1 LPTAQDILKQY
12 WGYGHF
18 RPGQEEVIQQVLAG
32 KDVLAL
38 LPTGGGKSL
47 CYQVPAL
54 MQDGICLVVSPL
66 ISLMQDQVRQLTE
79 KGIMAA
85 AIYAGMHYNDVK
97 RTLENMQYGPYKLL
111 YVSPERLQSDQF
123 QDYLPTLNL
132 SMVAVDEAHCVSQ
145 WGHDFRPDYLKI
157 AELRRIFHD
166 IPFLA
171 LTASATHKVQED
183 IVQQLKLKHAGI
195 VSQSY
200 ERKNIFYN
208 VQYTENKNADLLRQ
222 LDEAKGTAIVYCR
235 SRRQT
240 ETTTKYL
247 QQHNIKAL
255 SYHAGMGRDKR
266 ADNQKE
272 WTNGNN
278 VVMVATTAFGMG
290 IDKPDV
296 RLVVHYDAPDHLEGY
311 YQESGRA
318 GRDGKPARAVL
329 FYNNIDL
336 NRLKDSVTLNF
347 PPEAYLRQVYQS
359 IAEYF
364 QIPIGTEPYRYYDFD
379 MQDFSSKFKLEAT
392 PALRALKLLEQEGLW
407 TLTDAVYNPAT
418 VLFTIDRRG
427 LDAVM
432 QAHPPLAMLC
442 TTLLRLY
449 GNILHSPVAINIT
462 VVAKHIKASKE
473 MVEHMLLRLQAME
486 VIDYYLPRTGPQLFF
501 HHYRVD
507 SRHLIINM
515 QRMGNLR
522 RLHEQRIKAVQEYL
536 INTNECRNKL
546 LLRYFDE
553 QAPDRCGHC
562 DVCAR
567 NKRADLTEE
576 DILQYLSAT
585 PILVQ
590 TIADKYPVAIRQ
602 QVLALIRK
610 MTDEHKIK
618 LHADAS
624 VSVI

>member
-1 LPTAQDILKQY
+1 M
-12 WGYGHF
+12 
-18 RPGQEEVIQQVLAG
+18 
-32 KDVLAL
+32 LAL

-66 ISLMQDQVRQLTE
+66 ISLMQDQVKQLTD
-79 KGIMAA
+79 KGIMAT

-97 RTLENMQYGPYKLL
+97 RTLDNMQYGPYKLL

-123 QDYLPTLNL
+123 QAYLPTLNL
-132 SMVAVDEAHCVSQ
+132 SMIAVDEAHCVSQ

-157 AELRRIFHD
+157 ASLRRLFDD
-166 IPFLA
+166 IPFLS
-171 LTASATHKVQED
+171 LTASATQKVQED
-183 IVQQLKLKHAGI
+183 IVQQLQLKQP
-195 VSQSY
+195 VVVNQSY
-200 ERKNIFYN
+200 ERSNIFYQ
-208 VQYTENKNADLLRQ
+208 VIYTENKNAALLQQ
-222 LDEAKGTAIVYCR
+222 LNEIKGTSIVYCR

-255 SYHAGMGRDKR
+255 SYHAGMSRDKR
-266 ADNQKE
+266 TSNQKA
-272 WTNGNN
+272 WTAGNN

-336 NRLKDSVTLNF
+336 NRLQDSVMLNF

-364 QIPIGTEPYRYYDFD
+364 QIPIGTEPHKYYDFD
-379 MQDFSSKFKLEAT
+379 IQDFCSKFKLEAI

-407 TLTDAVYNPAT
+407 TLTDAVYNPPT
-418 VLFTIDRRG
+418 VLFTIDKRG
-427 LDAVM
+427 LDAVIH
-432 QAHPPLAMLC
+432 AHPQLAMLC

-449 GNILHSPVAINIT
+449 GNILHTPVAINMT
-462 VVAKHIKASKE
+462 VVARHIKAGKD
-473 MVEHMLLRLQAME
+473 MVEHMLLRLQALE
-486 VIDYYLPRTGPQLFF
+486 VIDYYQPRRGPQLFF

-507 SRHLIINM
+507 SRHLIINL
-515 QRMGNLR
+515 QRIGNLR
-522 RLHEQRIKAVQEYL
+522 RLHEQRIKAVQQYL
-536 INTNECRNKL
+536 INTKECRNKL

-553 QAPDRCGHC
+553 QTTDKCGHC

-567 NKRADLTEE
+567 DNGIAMTEA
-576 DILQYLSAT
+576 DILKYLSAV
-585 PILVQ
+585 PVLVQ

-602 QVLALIRK
+602 QVLALIRI
-610 MTDEHKIK
+610 MADERKIK
-618 LHADAS
+618 LYADAT